1 MTALEK
7 TGRNARKASAA
18 LACAG
23 TLIKNAALAGISDN
37 LKGGVSRLL
46 QANEKDVASA
56 RQNGRGEAF
65 IDRLKIDEERI
76 EKMAASVLEVMEL
89 PDPVG
94 SGIKKWK
101 RPNGLEIEKIR
112 VPIGVIG
119 IIYEAR
125 PDVSV
130 EASALCLK
138 SGNCVILR
146 GGSDAYNTN
155 RSLVD
160 IISRSLE
167 EAKLP
172 TGCVQM
178 LDDTSHE
185 TVLKLLK
192 MSDCIDLIIPRG
204 GEKLIEMVSE
214 NSRIP
219 VIKHYKGVCHVYV
232 DSSADL
238 KMAGEVCFNAKV
250 QRPSV
255 CNAMEAML
263 VHDGVAGEFLPAM
276 LERFREAGVEL
287 RGDENVKSIA
297 PWVNPASEEDMG
309 KEYLSLVLL
318 VRTVASLDEAAAY
331 INEYGS
337 SHSDAIITRDY
348 DSARSFLAKV
358 DSAAVYV
365 NASTRFTDGGE
376 FGFGAEMG
384 ISTDKLHARGPM
396 ALEELTSYKYLVYG
410 SGQIRE

>member
-1 MTALEK
+1 MTSLEAAGK
-7 TGRNARKASAA
+7 NAKDASSA
-18 LACAG
+18 LARAG
-23 TLIKNAALAGISDN
+23 ALIKDSALAGISHN
-37 LKGGVSRLL
+37 LSVGVSRLL
-46 QANEKDVASA
+46 QANEKDVAA
-56 RQNGRGEAF
+56 ALENGRGEAF
-65 IDRLKIDEERI
+65 IDRLRIDEKRI
-76 EKMAASVLEVMEL
+76 EKMAASVLDVMEL

-155 RSLVD
+155 RALVD

-172 TGCVQM
+172 PGCVQM

-185 TVLKLLK
+185 AVLKLLK

-232 DSSADL
+232 DSAADL
-238 KMAGEVCFNAKV
+238 MMASEVCFNAKV

-263 VHDGVAGEFLPAM
+263 VHDGVSGEFLPAM

-287 RGDENVKSIA
+287 RGDENVKSMV
-297 PWVNPASEEDMG
+297 PWVNPASEEDSG

-348 DSARSFLAKV
+348 DNARSFLSKV